1 MARTI
6 KLDTVTHPS
15 NSGTANQVLNA
26 SGQTAMPT
34 VDINGGAID
43 NTTIGA
49 STKAAGSFTTLT
61 CSSLAPASGEALVLK
76 EDGGAASITVDTGG
90 SVTLANNIT
99 ISGNSTIGDASGD
112 TMTINATT
120 DGSNNRSGITGEIR
134 MFSLATPPTGWLV
147 CNGASVNTYTYR
159 ALHAVISNTFI
170 KSASETGTAYVESV
184 TDQSGATT
192 EFYLPDFRG
201 RTAIGFTAEA
211 LDSDSDVVTGANP
224 ARGIKT
230 LAGTGGADS
239 HMMTEGEMPSHT
251 HTQQGTFTSG
261 PEDAHTHGYAH
272 THDFFGDDMAT
283 LAGYTR
289 TGDHDYDAES
299 EIDESWP
306 GGDLATKGQ
315 SSTTTDGGS
324 AHTHSLTISGATT
337 STGSDNYHN
346 NLQPYLTVVYIIKT

>member
-134 MFSLATPPTGWLV
+134 MFSIATPPTGWLV
-147 CNGASVNTYTYR
+147 CNGASVSTYDYR

-239 HMMTEGEMPSHT
+239 HMMTEGEMPSHS
-251 HTQQGTFTSG
+251 HTLSTGTVDGSG
-261 PEDAHTHGYAH
+261 SLVTGTQSASHTHGYTDPLLPVDPYGVKTGTNVAGDAAVYPTPNAGTTQVQSASH
-272 THDFFGDDMAT
+272 THTTPTHIHTLSGSTAT
-283 LAGYTR
+283 
-289 TGDHDYDAES
+289 
-299 EIDESWP
+299 
-306 GGDLATKGQ
+306 
-315 SSTTTDGGS
+315 
-324 AHTHSLTISGATT
+324 
-337 STGSDNYHN
+337 TGSDNYHN

>member
-112 TMTINATT
+112 TMTINATA
-120 DGSNNRSGITGEIR
+120 DGYNNRSGITGEIR
-134 MFSLATPPTGWLV
+134 MFSIATPPTGWLV
-147 CNGASVNTYTYR
+147 CDGSAVNTYTYR
-159 ALHAVISNTFI
+159 VLHAVVSSIYG
-170 KSASETGTAYVESV
+170 GTAFNGGV
-184 TDQSGATT
+184 TDQSGAVTT
-192 EFYLPDFRG
+192 FNLPDFQG
-201 RTAIGFTAEA
+201 RTAIGVNAAA
-211 LDSDSDVVTGANP
+211 LDADGSGVYE
-224 ARGIKT
+224 RGTKA

-239 HMMTEGEMPSHT
+239 HKVTEGEMPSHT
-251 HTQQGTFTSG
+251 HTQQGS
-261 PEDAHTHGYAH
+261 
-272 THDFFGDDMAT
+272 T
-283 LAGYTR
+283 LANS
-289 TGDHDYDAES
+289 DA
-299 EIDESWP
+299 
-306 GGDLATKGQ
+306 L
-315 SSTTTDGGS
+315 STEAVA
-324 AHTHSLTISGATT
+324 AHTHSYTDPLVGSFAGMDYDESGTAVEYPTINGGTTAASGAHSHTIESHTHTLSGATT

>member
-120 DGSNNRSGITGEIR
+120 DGYNNRSGITGEIR
-134 MFSLATPPTGWLV
+134 IFSIATPPTGWLV
-147 CNGASVNTYTYR
+147 CDGSAVNTYTYR
-159 ALHAVISNTFI
+159 VLHEVISYTYG
-170 KSASETGTAYVESV
+170 GTAFNGGV
-184 TDQSGATT
+184 TDQSGAVTT
-192 EFYLPDFRG
+192 FNLPDFQG
-201 RTAIGFTAEA
+201 RTAIGVNAA
-211 LDSDSDVVTGANP
+211 AQDAVDSTYE
-224 ARGIKT
+224 RGIKL

-239 HMMTEGEMPSHT
+239 HKVTEGEMPSHT
-251 HTQQGTFTSG
+251 HTQQGTFTSE
-261 PEDAHTHGYAH
+261 PEDAHTHGYKH

-306 GGDLATKGQ
+306 GGDLETKGQ
-315 SSTTTDGGS
+315 SPEITDAGS

-346 NLQPYLTVVYIIKT
+346 NLPPYLTVVYIIKT